1 MVQHSVCIFLK
12 CISSEVTTVDFDSV
26 VVNSI
31 RVNLR
36 VYHGREQGYVETR
49 LCRLDPKGSGS
60 RTLCTSLCRV
70 GVLGTS
76 TQPKT
81 ALLLDSELSELLAGF
96 NWESSWPLPYQSQTC
111 CPSPSPHAPPA
122 LPYLCPHRLLQPT
135 LIRPAPGTQKP
146 VGLLRLPQGRCTGL
160 LQNPSWVQAHLLGL
174 LHRASVTWVP

>member
-1 MVQHSVCIFLK
+1 MVQHSVCISLK
-12 CISSEVTTVDFDSV
+12 CNSSEVSAVDFGSV
-26 VVNSI
+26 VVNNI

-36 VYHGREQGYVETR
+36 VHHGRELGYAETK
-49 LCRLDPKGSGS
+49 LCRLDPKASDS
-60 RTLCTSLCRV
+60 RTLCTSPCRV
-70 GVLGTS
+70 SVLGTLP
-76 TQPKT
+76 QPRT

-135 LIRPAPGTQKP
+135 LIRHAPGTQKP
-146 VGLLRLPQGRCTGL
+146 VGLLRLPQGRCSGL

-174 LHRASVTWVP
+174 LHWALVT